1 MVKCSK
7 QRAKC
12 GFLQICI
19 FFKLTKCVNSIVVW
33 DLKKKKMKKM
43 STVWDLSGF
52 QMGNSLAKE
61 IPQLQIVFLFKW
73 NSLFHLAV
81 ISHIFAVPPSD
92 GAEDARPSQLT

>member
-33 DLKKKKMKKM
+33 DLKKKKNEENVH
-43 STVWDLSGF
+43 S
-52 QMGNSLAKE
+52 MGPLWLPNGK
-61 IPQLQIVFLFKW
+61 FF
-73 NSLFHLAV
+73 
-81 ISHIFAVPPSD
+81 
-92 GAEDARPSQLT
+92 G